1 MSVSVQGSCLRADS
15 MAITGLPDS
24 VCVTW
29 FNLGALLLLPSLTW
43 EGRSKELIGQELQV
57 L

>member
-1 MSVSVQGSCLRADS
+1 MQFTRPL
-15 MAITGLPDS
+15 
-24 VCVTW
+24 
-29 FNLGALLLLPSLTW
+29 NLGALFLQAGLTW

>member
-1 MSVSVQGSCLRADS
+1 MIML
-15 MAITGLPDS
+15 
-24 VCVTW
+24 
-29 FNLGALLLLPSLTW
+29 NLGALILEQCLTW